1 MFQIPQQTWKQPNVS
16 DKLGLL
22 WATKA
27 VNLDEAGYIKLS
39 PRMVNIMDESISSNF
54 GIPVAIGFFGAGD
67 LQVATTSNAN
77 FFGDLDE
84 TQLSFSEDTG
94 TSNPTCTSNSHAKFW
109 QSRWHVST
117 ATTVVYKGA
126 NDDSNDPWTSAITG
140 LTSGVRHYMEVF
152 ASRKQFCVTNGNVVK
167 QYDTSYANTVDL
179 TIDSDYEVVGL
190 AYNGGKMGVITAI
203 AESAAAGIKEAKFYE
218 WTGDITSATGY
229 GVESDRCVAIVPYK
243 SSFAVL
249 TRAGQLKYFNGG
261 GFDDLAQLPFF
272 VEDKLWSGSSNLTG
286 STGDVMWVD
295 GDAIYINLGLILNE
309 FGREKYQYMT
319 NVPSGVWC
327 YTPDNSLYNRWL
339 PSMSKATAVIVTSAN
354 VNTTSN
360 ELTIT
365 SGTVPATG
373 SIARYM
379 RTDGSEIGGLLEGYD
394 YYVIKVSSTV
404 FKLAETKDQAA
415 AGDAID
421 ITGTGGSNNNFYFYD
436 LIDYGISMY
445 ETAGGLAAFQQT
457 SLVSQDMLAGGRF
470 DDTTLTGIDALCA
483 PAPFLENR
491 GWLILQ
497 KIFPNAEK
505 ATGQGITIKFR
516 PLKEN
521 DKIIVKGRAI
531 NYLGLPISSP
541 NTKST
546 SYLTW
551 TGVKEAYTTSDLSA
565 AVSALD
571 AGHELELELLSG
583 AGAGQMVKV
592 MSITE
597 DETTGVFSIQL
608 EEEVLGAQGGRKS
621 NFCIDNWKV
630 LDTITNS
637 KNDEGE
643 VRVDPDLTGK
653 FLQYKIELR
662 GSETT
667 IEDILPDNS
676 EHY

>member
-1 MFQIPQQTWKQPNVS
+1 
-16 DKLGLL
+16 
-22 WATKA
+22 
-27 VNLDEAGYIKLS
+27 
-39 PRMVNIMDESISSNF
+39 
-54 GIPVAIGFFGAGD
+54 
-67 LQVATTSNAN
+67 
-77 FFGDLDE
+77 
-84 TQLSFSEDTG
+84 
-94 TSNPTCTSNSHAKFW
+94 
-109 QSRWHVST
+109 
-117 ATTVVYKGA
+117 
-126 NDDSNDPWTSAITG
+126 
-140 LTSGVRHYMEVF
+140 MEVF